1 MIIGCFLS
9 AVREDDCDAID
20 LDESYCRRILRAAED
35 LPFVDKPSVNAAA
48 VTVLSDQPV
57 TSMPPSDAEEH
68 VNAEVD
74 DNDPLLADDASA
86 TLDAAAAGDAETA
99 TGGLLHLRKMKKTN

>member
-1 MIIGCFLS
+1 MYSFS

-35 LPFVDKPSVNAAA
+35 LPFVDKPAVNAAA
-48 VTVLSDQPV
+48 PAVTALSDQPV
-57 TSMPPSDAEEH
+57 TSMPPSDTEEH

-74 DNDPLLADDASA
+74 ENDPLLADDASA

-99 TGGLLHLRKMKKTN
+99 TGGLHLRKMKKTN

>member
-1 MIIGCFLS
+1 MVVFFS

-35 LPFVDKPSVNAAA
+35 LPFVDKPAAVNAAAVA

-68 VNAEVD
+68 VNADVD
-74 DNDPLLADDASA
+74 ENDPLLTDDASA
-86 TLDAAAAGDAETA
+86 ALDAAAAGDAETA
-99 TGGLLHLRKMKKTN
+99 TGGLHLRKMKKTN